1 MLRRGQERPGQNLKK
16 KILVV
21 RTDVSLAAFKRKT
34 EREPWDFLLHF
45 LVQGWREGRNR
56 GQKPH
61 WGKMCA
67 HGDPSWSRTKRNLS
81 QTSLDGEERGPRS
94 LHRINYWAVVQIQ
107 DCSEATVIMM
117 RPGDRKLINSDD
129 WIAVKKAQALPL
141 SSIGVRGDREWVTH
155 WFIMKCSIY
164 QFWIPNA
171 MVKSIEKYQKSWLK
185 NND

>member
-61 WGKMCA
+61 
-67 HGDPSWSRTKRNLS
+67 
-81 QTSLDGEERGPRS
+81 
-94 LHRINYWAVVQIQ
+94 
-107 DCSEATVIMM
+107 
-117 RPGDRKLINSDD
+117 
-129 WIAVKKAQALPL
+129 
-141 SSIGVRGDREWVTH
+141 
-155 WFIMKCSIY
+155 
-164 QFWIPNA
+164 
-171 MVKSIEKYQKSWLK
+171 
-185 NND
+185 